1 MTLLNAKPDENKPL
15 CDETP
20 TSDNE
25 SPVIPF
31 GVITIGGIAWRIVID
46 PCLDSEGL
54 NGDISEDKALI
65 RIMPRDP
72 SAMTITL
79 VHEILHAINWVYC
92 NSDIPHK
99 VFNALSHGLIQS
111 AKQLMPGCIIEW
123 PDKIQKS

>member
-1 MTLLNAKPDENKPL
+1 MTQPEAQTDEKEPS
-15 CDETP
+15 CDKTL

-31 GVITIGGIAWRIVID
+31 GVVTIGGIAWRIVVD
-46 PCLDSEGL
+46 HGLEAEGL

-65 RIMPRDP
+65 RIKPRDP

-99 VFNALSHGLIQS
+99 VFNALAHGLIQS
-111 AKQLMPGCIIEW
+111 AKQLMPGCVIEW
-123 PDKIQKS
+123 PDKIHKS

>member
-1 MTLLNAKPDENKPL
+1 MTLLNAKPDESKPL
-15 CDETP
+15 YDETP

-46 PCLDSEGL
+46 PGLEAEGL
-54 NGDISEDKALI
+54 SGDISEDKALI

-92 NSDIPHK
+92 NSAIPHK
-99 VFNALSHGLIQS
+99 VFNALAHGLIQS
-111 AKQLMPGCIIEW
+111 AKQLLPGCSIGWSETLR
-123 PDKIQKS
+123 KS